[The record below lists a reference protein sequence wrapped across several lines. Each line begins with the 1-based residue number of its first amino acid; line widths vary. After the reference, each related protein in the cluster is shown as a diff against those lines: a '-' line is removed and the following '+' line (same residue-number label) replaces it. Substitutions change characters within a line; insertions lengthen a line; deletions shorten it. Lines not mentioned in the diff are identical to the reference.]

1 MLFSQL
7 MNDQVDKTVRL
18 RRVKITVGGRTKNRW
33 TFICMFM
40 DQAKV
45 NKVLGLKKDL
55 RIFKKGEAMQSL
67 IHDDNVV

>member
-1 MLFSQL
+1 

-18 RRVKITVGGRTKNRW
+18 RRVKITVGGRTNRW
-33 TFICMFM
+33 IFICMFR

-55 RIFKKGEAMQSL
+55 RIFKKGEVMQSL